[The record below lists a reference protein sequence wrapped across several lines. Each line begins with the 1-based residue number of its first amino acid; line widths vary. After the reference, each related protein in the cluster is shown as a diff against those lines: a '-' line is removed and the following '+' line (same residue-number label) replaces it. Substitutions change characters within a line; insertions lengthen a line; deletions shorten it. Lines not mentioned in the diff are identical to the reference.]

1 MPAPRRLLHNGDY
14 LRLMSGQSISSLGT
28 AMSAFVFT
36 LLGMAITGSPVQ
48 AGLVGTAAALG
59 GTLLSLPAGALV
71 DRRNRRNVLVVC
83 SLVGAV
89 LYGSVAIAGW
99 LDRLTIGQLIVV
111 AFGSGAANVFFLPA
125 QNAALRKIVEPADL
139 GTAMA
144 ANEGRQ
150 HVAGLLGAPLGGALY
165 SVGRVLPIAFDAVS
179 YLFMT
184 VLLMTIR
191 RPLPAPEP
199 DGEKH
204 EPVLRAI
211 GTGLKW
217 VVRQPAI
224 RVMALSATLVN
235 FAAGGTLL
243 VLILN
248 LQRRGVH
255 ASTIGLLETGI
266 GIGGVLGA
274 VAAPRI
280 LRRFKTGSVGI
291 VAAWVITLA
300 FGATAFIVQP
310 AVLVA
315 LLAGAIFLVPAFNSG
330 LFGYQVMITPDGM
343 QGRAQSAIGFL
354 ANSTTPL
361 APALGGILLATAG
374 ARTAVLVFA
383 AIIALSATMLT
394 LSAPIRAIPLL
405 ADVATEHTI

>member
-1 MPAPRRLLHNGDY
+1 MAGPRRLLHNGDY

-28 AMSAFVFT
+28 AMSSFVFT
-36 LLGMAITGSPVQ
+36 LLAMAITGSPVQ

-59 GTLLSLPAGALV
+59 GTVVSLPAGALV
-71 DRRNRRNVLVVC
+71 DRLNRRKVLVSC
-83 SLVGAV
+83 GLVGTV
-89 LYGSVAIAGW
+89 LYGSVAIAGR
-99 LDRLTIGQLIVV
+99 LDRLTIVHLIVV
-111 AFGSGAANVFFLPA
+111 AFGSGAGNAFFMPA
-125 QNAALRKIVEPADL
+125 QNAALRTIVEPQDL

-184 VLLMTIR
+184 FMLMTIR
-191 RPLPAPEP
+191 RRLPAPRP
-199 DGEKH
+199 DGDKH
-204 EPVLRAI
+204 EPMLRAI
-211 GTGLKW
+211 RTGLKW

-224 RVMALSATLVN
+224 RAMAASATLIN
-235 FAAGGTLL
+235 FAAGGALL

-274 VAAPRI
+274 VAAPAL
-280 LRRFKTGSVGI
+280 LRRFKTGRLGI
-291 VAAWVITLA
+291 VAAWIITLA
-300 FGATAFIVQP
+300 FAATAFLTRPVILIV
-310 AVLVA
+310 

-354 ANSTTPL
+354 ANATTPL
-361 APALGGILLATAG
+361 APALGGILLAHAG
-374 ARTAVLVFA
+374 ARTAL
-383 AIIALSATMLT
+383 IIFSGIMALSAVMLT
-394 LSAPIRAIPLL
+394 LSGPIRAIPLL
-405 ADVATEHTI
+405 SEAAAAQAG

>member
-28 AMSAFVFT
+28 AMSVFVFT
-36 LLGMAITGSPVQ
+36 LLGLAITGSPVQ
-48 AGLVGTAAALG
+48 AGLVGTAGALG
-59 GTLLSLPAGALV
+59 GTVFSLPAGALV
-71 DRRNRRNVLVVC
+71 DRVNRRNVLVAC
-83 SLVGAV
+83 SLAGTI
-89 LYGSVAIAGW
+89 LFGSVAVAGW
-99 LDRLTIGQLIVV
+99 LDRLTIAHLIVV
-111 AFGSGAANVFFLPA
+111 AFCSGAANSFFMPA
-125 QNAALRKIVEPADL
+125 QNAALRKIVQPEDL

-165 SVGRVLPIAFDAVS
+165 AVGRVLPIAFDAVS

-184 VLLMTIR
+184 IMLVTIR

-199 DGEKH
+199 DGEQH
-204 EPVLRAI
+204 EPILRAI
-211 GTGLKW
+211 RTGLKW
-217 VVRQPAI
+217 VVREPAI

-235 FAAGGTLL
+235 FAAQGTLL

-248 LQRRGVH
+248 LQRHGVRP
-255 ASTIGLLETGI
+255 STIGLLETGI

-274 VAAPRI
+274 IAAPRI
-280 LRRFKTGSVGI
+280 LRRFRTGMIGI
-291 VAAWVITLA
+291 IAAWAIAIA
-300 FGATAFIVQP
+300 FSATAFTLQP

-315 LLAGAIFLVPAFNSG
+315 LLAAAIFLVPSFNSG

-354 ANSTTPL
+354 ANSTVPV
-361 APALGGILLATAG
+361 APALGGVLLAHAG
-374 ARTAVLVFA
+374 ARAALLVFSS
-383 AIIALSATMLT
+383 IIAASAAMLT
-394 LSAPIRAIPLL
+394 LSGAIRAIPLL
-405 ADVATEHTI
+405 SDVAAEQAT